1 MLHWAS
7 IGPIDVTLVHR
18 RQYIGSMSHFT
29 NVGQESLHV
38 TFGQCVKGR
47 GPSINSS
54 ESQNEWEIQFSL
66 QLSVQREYF
75 QINSIIHE

>member
-1 MLHWAS
+1 M
-7 IGPIDVTLVHR
+7 TLVHR

-29 NVGQESLHV
+29 NVGQESL
-38 TFGQCVKGR
+38 TSGQCVKGR
-47 GPSINSS
+47 GPDIDSS
-54 ESQNEWEIQFSL
+54 QSQNEWKIQFSL